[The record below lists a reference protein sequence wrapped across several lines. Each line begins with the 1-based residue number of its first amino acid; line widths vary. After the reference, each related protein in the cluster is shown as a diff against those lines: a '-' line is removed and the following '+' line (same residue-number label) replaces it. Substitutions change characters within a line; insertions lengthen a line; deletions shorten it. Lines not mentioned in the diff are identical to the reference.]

1 MTEAAWSRFCGGL
14 LGYIDD
20 YYCRFTKTD
29 YEINL
34 DMSRGDI
41 VRELQLSSSIDN
53 LSPQLKKV
61 AEQFEIEFY
70 K

>member
-1 MTEAAWSRFCGGL
+1 MNEAEWSRFCGSL
-14 LGYIDD
+14 LGHIDD

-29 YEINL
+29 YDIELN
-34 DMSRGDI
+34 MSRGD
-41 VRELQLSSSIDN
+41 VVKELQLCSSIDE

-61 AEQFEIEFY
+61 AEQFKAEFY